1 MNRSRAVGDY
11 RARPAVDVSLGP
23 LFEHA
28 AAAEAAK
35 RDEGIARATSGQPI
49 GWPEYAYS
57 VLVELARTNQ
67 TVHVDQ
73 FVPALQW
80 QGGHPNAMGGVWL
93 KAIKNGVLD
102 REPVAYEPTRL
113 PGKHLHRSPRYRS
126 LVFGQKEGRTT

>member
-49 GWPEYAYS
+49 GWPEYAYET
-57 VLVELARTNQ
+57 LVALAREQ
-67 TVHVDQ
+67 PTVFVDDYYARLTW
-73 FVPALQW
+73 F
-80 QGGHPNAMGGVWL
+80 GDHPNAMGGIWT
-93 KAIKNGVLD
+93 KAMRAGVLVKSGKE
-102 REPVAYEPTRL
+102 RPTRL
-113 PGKHLHRSPRYRS
+113 PGKNAHPYPIYTS
-126 LVFGQKEGRTT
+126 LIYGQHEGAGT